1 MALYECVYIARQD
14 ISTSQVE
21 GLTEQFTT
29 LISENG
35 GAVKKTE
42 YWGLRNLAYK
52 VKKNRKG
59 HYVLLNLDAPHAAVS
74 ELERVMG
81 LNEDVLRTLVLRVD
95 ALEDGPSVFMQTR
108 NDRDSRGGRS
118 GDRGGDRRPREG
130 SR

>member
-21 GLTEQFTT
+21 DITAQFTA

-35 GAVKKTE
+35 GTVAKTE

-59 HYVLLNLDAPHAAVS
+59 HYVLLNIDAPHAAVS
-74 ELERVMG
+74 ELERIMG

-95 ALEDGPSVFMQTR
+95 ALEEGPSVVMQTR

>member
-95 ALEDGPSVFMQTR
+95 TLEDGPSVFMQTR

>member
-35 GAVKKTE
+35 GTVAKTE

-59 HYVLLNLDAPHAAVS
+59 YYVLLNLDAPHAAVN
-74 ELERVMG
+74 ELKRVMG

-95 ALEDGPSVFMQTR
+95 ALEDGPSIVMQNR

>member
-35 GAVKKTE
+35 GTVAKTE

-59 HYVLLNLDAPHAAVS
+59 YYVLLNLDAPHAAVN

-95 ALEDGPSVFMQTR
+95 ALEDGPSIVMQNR

>member
-21 GLTEQFTT
+21 DLTAQFTA

-35 GAVKKTE
+35 GTVAKTE

-59 HYVLLNLDAPHAAVS
+59 HYVLLNIDAPHAAVS
-74 ELERVMG
+74 ELERIMG

-95 ALEDGPSVFMQTR
+95 TLEEGPSVVMQTR